1 MKFGLFMVA
10 MSVVVCDGRSHG
22 GSRSASRSASRN
34 IGAASRRMLLSR
46 SSKSR
51 SRTRRSD
58 GTSKVV
64 MSDVDWRVCLFGLF
78 VGVCFMYVI
87 W

>member
-10 MSVVVCDGRSHG
+10 MSVVVCDGRG
-22 GSRSASRSASRN
+22 RSRSASRN

-51 SRTRRSD
+51 SRSRRSD

-64 MSDVDWRVCLFGLF
+64 MSDIDWRVCLFGLF

>member
-10 MSVVVCDGRSHG
+10 MSVMVCDGRSRG
-22 GSRSASRSASRN
+22 GSHSVSRN
-34 IGAASRRMLLSR
+34 IGASSRRMLLSR

>member
-10 MSVVVCDGRSHG
+10 MSVVVCDGRG
-22 GSRSASRSASRN
+22 RSRSVSRN
-34 IGAASRRMLLSR
+34 IGASSRRMLLSR

-51 SRTRRSD
+51 SRTRISD

>member
-1 MKFGLFMVA
+1 MKFGLFMVV
-10 MSVVVCDGRSHG
+10 MSVMVCDGGSRG
-22 GSRSASRSASRN
+22 GSRSVSRN
-34 IGAASRRMLLSR
+34 IGASSRRMLLSR

-51 SRTRRSD
+51 SRSRRSD